1 MTQDLR
7 IKNIPQKRRKQPMNT
22 LKFLVM
28 VAVSVTVFWGTD
40 WAAAKEKTGSPENG
54 KILYNKLRCYYCH
67 KIGNEGGNTGPDL
80 TKEGAKKR
88 GVEWQMKN
96 LADPSSTH
104 LKHPENMPKFDKLT
118 EKMFLDLAAYLESL
132 K

>member
-1 MTQDLR
+1 M
-7 IKNIPQKRRKQPMNT
+7 KNI
-22 LKFLVM
+22 LKVVILITFS
-28 VAVSVTVFWGTD
+28 VAVVCGGI
-40 WAAAKEKTGSPENG
+40 AAWSAEKINGGSPEKG
-54 KILYNKLRCYYCH
+54 KILYNKMRCYYCH
-67 KIGNEGGNTGPDL
+67 RIGDEGGNVGPDL
-80 TKEGAKKR
+80 TKESAKKR
-88 GVEWQMKN
+88 GLEWQIKN

>member
-1 MTQDLR
+1 
-7 IKNIPQKRRKQPMNT
+7 MNA

-28 VAVSVTVFWGTD
+28 VAVSVTVLWGAEAL
-40 WAAAKEKTGSPENG
+40 AATIEKTGSPEKG
-54 KILYNKLRCYYCH
+54 KILYSKLRCYYCH

-88 GVEWQMKN
+88 GIEWQMKN
-96 LADPSSTH
+96 LADPSSTN
-104 LKHPENMPKFDKLT
+104 LKHPANMPKFDKLT

>member
-1 MTQDLR
+1 M
-7 IKNIPQKRRKQPMNT
+7 KV
-22 LKFLVM
+22 LKF
-28 VAVSVTVFWGTD
+28 AVFLAISTTVLLGAEA
-40 WAAAKEKTGSPENG
+40 WASEKARSGSPEKG

-67 KIGNEGGNTGPDL
+67 RIGNEGGNTGPDL
-80 TKEGAKKR
+80 TTEGTKKR
-88 GVEWQMKN
+88 GMEWQMRN

-104 LKHPENMPKFDKLT
+104 LRHPENMPKFDRLT

>member
-1 MTQDLR
+1 
-7 IKNIPQKRRKQPMNT
+7 MNT

-28 VAVSVTVFWGTD
+28 VAVSVTVLWGAEAWSAGKGD
-40 WAAAKEKTGSPENG
+40 TGSPANG
-54 KILYNKLRCYYCH
+54 KILYNKMRCYYCH

-88 GVEWQMKN
+88 GIEWQMKN

>member
-1 MTQDLR
+1 
-7 IKNIPQKRRKQPMNT
+7 MNT

-28 VAVSVTVFWGTD
+28 VAVSVTVLWGAEA
-40 WAAAKEKTGSPENG
+40 WAATKEKTGSPEKG
-54 KILYNKLRCYYCH
+54 KILYNKMRCYYCH

-80 TKEGAKKR
+80 TKESDKKR
-88 GVEWQMKN
+88 GIEWQMKN

-104 LKHPENMPKFDKLT
+104 LKHPENMPKFDRLT